1 MAPTSTRRSAM
12 RSTPGRAGIS
22 TGNMYSTSPIP
33 AACRPARGHRTPD
46 EGTQQ
51 DKEPDNP
58 NKAGIRI
65 DLTGIG
71 VSRPK

>member
-1 MAPTSTRRSAM
+1 
-12 RSTPGRAGIS
+12 
-22 TGNMYSTSPIP
+22 MYSTSPIP

>member
-1 MAPTSTRRSAM
+1 SL
-12 RSTPGRAGIS
+12 
-22 TGNMYSTSPIP
+22 
-33 AACRPARGHRTPD
+33 PARKGAADPGDKPTDGEAARLASKPD
-46 EGTQQ
+46 DGTQQ

-71 VSRPK
+71 VGKPK